1 MFPRSY
7 SVTFVNR
14 SSLLRVIWPLFAS
27 ISASLSVRFRLSN
40 SYITHGQN
48 ETKYKFHSVNR
59 NVTLII
65 KMVNVSLNEWTT
77 AWNLVQA
84 YDMECDYTSTNEK
97 KTVLDL
103 FYFPYSYNCMMI
115 RKASLVVQCMAYVII
130 EMMAML
136 RIRWLCGFFGRSFWL
151 QMTTAEWNEMCAKLD
166 ENVSASL
173 YKTKMYPMNDK
184 RKNQ

>member
-1 MFPRSY
+1 MTTFRIDQCIAQRQVQAIEQLHHARTKRNKIQIPFSKSKCYAYHQNGQRIVEWMNN
-7 SVTFVNR
+7 SVKFG
-14 SSLLRVIWPLFAS
+14 A
-27 ISASLSVRFRLSN
+27 SVRYGVRLHF
-40 SYITHGQN
+40 YEQ
-48 ETKYKFHSVNR
+48 K
-59 NVTLII
+59 
-65 KMVNVSLNEWTT
+65 KM
-77 AWNLVQA
+77 
-84 YDMECDYTSTNEK
+84 
-97 KTVLDL
+97 VLDL

-115 RKASLVVQCMAYVII
+115 RKASLVVQCVAYVII

-136 RIRWLCGFFGRSFWL
+136 RIRWLCAVFGRSFWL